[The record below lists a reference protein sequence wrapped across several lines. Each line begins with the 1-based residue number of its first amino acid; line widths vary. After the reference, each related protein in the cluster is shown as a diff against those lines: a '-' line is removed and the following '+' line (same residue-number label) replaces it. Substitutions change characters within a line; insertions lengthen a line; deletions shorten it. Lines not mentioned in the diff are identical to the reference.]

1 VLGEL
6 VARPLPTSNASV
18 AAVFRIIEI
27 AVPTLLID
35 EADTFLKEND
45 ELRGILNTGHRRGG
59 QVTRTV
65 GDDHEPR
72 QFSTWAPVAIAMIGR
87 LPDTLEDRAIALRLR
102 RKKPTERVRHFRS
115 DQTADLKLLAR
126 MMARWTADNRD
137 ALAASDPDM
146 GALFNRA
153 ADNWRPLIAIADRA
167 DGDWP
172 ARVRAIAE
180 TSEGSKEDQ
189 STRTMLLSDIRDVL
203 AARPYA
209 TRIGSTE
216 LATELGM
223 MEGRPWTEWR
233 HGKQI
238 TAAGLARM
246 LAPFGISPATR
257 RDGAET
263 FKGYLAADFEEAFAR
278 YLGDQTVTTSQLNNH
293 GHCDALQCV
302 TPEKPVTSA
311 EASRP
316 NNHGPCDVVTFQKGP
331 ADVCAH
337 CQQPE
342 TLAHPLLEVGIDGYC
357 VRLHRGCMGGYAP
370 VPNNGGNSR

>member
-1 VLGEL
+1 
-6 VARPLPTSNASV
+6 
-18 AAVFRIIEI
+18 
-27 AVPTLLID
+27 
-35 EADTFLKEND
+35 
-45 ELRGILNTGHRRGG
+45 
-59 QVTRTV
+59 
-65 GDDHEPR
+65 
-72 QFSTWAPVAIAMIGR
+72 MIGR

-115 DQTADLKLLAR
+115 DQTADLKQLAR

-137 ALAASDPDM
+137 ALAASDPAM

-153 ADNWRPLIAIADRA
+153 ADNWRPLIAIADQA

-172 ARVRAIAE
+172 AGVRAIAE

-223 MEGRPWTEWR
+223 MEGRPWAEWR

-263 FKGYLAADFEEAFAR
+263 FKGYLAADFVEAFAR
-278 YLGDQTVTTSQLNNH
+278 YLGDQTVTTSQLNND
-293 GHCDALQCV
+293 GHCDASQSV
-302 TPEKPVTSA
+302 TPK
-311 EASRP
+311 
-316 NNHGPCDVVTFQKGP
+316 NVVTLTKTSQLSNDGHCDGVTLSKLDGG
-331 ADVCAH
+331 ACAH
-337 CQQPE
+337 CHRPE
-342 TLAHPLLEVGIDGYC
+342 TPADPLLQVGIDGYC
-357 VRLHRGCMGGYAP
+357 VRLHRDCMDGYAL
-370 VPNNGGNSR
+370 VLNNAGNSR